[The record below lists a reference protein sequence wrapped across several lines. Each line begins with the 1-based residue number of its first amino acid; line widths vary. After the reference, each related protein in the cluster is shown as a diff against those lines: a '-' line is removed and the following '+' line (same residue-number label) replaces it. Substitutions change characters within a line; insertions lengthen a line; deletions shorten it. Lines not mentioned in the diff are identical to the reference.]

1 MSEDREFS
9 QAAMENIFRRAL
21 RRQVRPSESLTYA
34 EMLET
39 AREMGISESA
49 FAAALAEYDE
59 QGALDDARQ
68 QWLGKRRRQFL
79 DHLRAYLII
88 NGACLLLD
96 LLLSGGVWFYYVMI
110 GWGIGLAF
118 DASDTFW
125 PNPETVDRRARKIL
139 KREARL
145 RQSGGKHRISVSHGK
160 IIVDT
165 PKRHIE
171 IG

>member
-1 MSEDREFS
+1 MAESREFS
-9 QAAMENIFRRAL
+9 QEAMEDIFRRAL
-21 RRQVRPSESLTYA
+21 RRQVRPSESLTYE

-49 FAAALAEYDE
+49 FASAVAEYDDE
-59 QGALDDARQ
+59 GALEGARRK
-68 QWLGKRRRQFL
+68 WLAKRRRQFL
-79 DHLRAYLII
+79 EHLRAYLIV
-88 NGACLLLD
+88 NAACLLLD
-96 LLLSGGVWFYYVMI
+96 LLLTGGAWFYYVMI

-125 PNPETVDRRARKIL
+125 PNPDSLDRRARKL
-139 KREARL
+139 LRREARL
-145 RQSGGKHRISVSHGK
+145 RGCGRKHRIQVSQGK

-165 PKRHIE
+165 PRRHIE

>member
-1 MSEDREFS
+1 MSDSREFS
-9 QAAMENIFRRAL
+9 QEAMQDIFRRAL
-21 RRQVRPSESLTYA
+21 RRHVRPDESLSYDDL
-34 EMLET
+34 LET

-49 FAAALAEYDE
+49 MTAAIAEYDE
-59 QGALDDARQ
+59 EGALEAARRK
-68 QWLGKRRRQFL
+68 WLAKRRRAFTE
-79 DHLRAYLII
+79 HLRAYLII
-88 NGACLLLD
+88 NGGCLLLD

-125 PNPETVDRRARKIL
+125 SNPETVDKRARKL
-139 KREARL
+139 LRREAGLRL
-145 RQSGGKHRISVSHGK
+145 SSGKHRIQIAQGK
-160 IIVDT
+160 VIVDT